1 MARDSYTG
9 VAGAARQESR
19 SIIEQTGFQPDQL
32 TIFAVPD
39 WESTDDSAWITVS
52 EDSFVY
58 LSLMR

>member
-9 VAGAARQESR
+9 VAEADRQECR
-19 SIIEQTGFQPDQL
+19 AIIEQASSQPDQL
-32 TIFAVPD
+32 TIFAAPD
-39 WESTDDSAWITVS
+39 RESTDDSAWITAS